1 MARYGSLAD
10 GSLHFVKVEMP
21 DGCVRTLPQAMSA
34 SGARYTDD
42 RDLVWW
48 THQETV
54 GKGVG
59 PEKRSVP
66 EFRKGMVPEFI
77 KRAL

>member
-48 THQETV
+48 THQGTVRVDIRGGDGKWETRYPGLEEV
-54 GKGVG
+54 QV
-59 PEKRSVP
+59 RH
-66 EFRKGMVPEFI
+66 
-77 KRAL
+77 